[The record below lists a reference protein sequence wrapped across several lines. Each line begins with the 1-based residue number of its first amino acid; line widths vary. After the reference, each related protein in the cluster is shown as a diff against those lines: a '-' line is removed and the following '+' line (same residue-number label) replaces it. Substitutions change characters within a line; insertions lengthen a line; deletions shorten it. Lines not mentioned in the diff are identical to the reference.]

1 MLRMRT
7 LQEGSVGLFVIF
19 GLTIFGGLV
28 VWLRGGVLGQ
38 KTYQFFANFK
48 NVSGL
53 QVGAPIRY
61 RGVTVGKIL
70 GLQPNSNGVRVILEI
85 SSNQLRIPKDSN
97 VQINRYGLIG
107 EASVDITPSHNLSEQ
122 ELAIDPI
129 SEECIKERQ
138 ILCNNDEVI
147 GKTGSQLV
155 EALTRLSNAYSD
167 PKFIGDVNSAV
178 RNVSKAGDRIAVLS
192 QEVTKL
198 SEVARG
204 QIDGI
209 GDAIRNT
216 DQAAQD
222 ASKLIRNVDSIIVEN
237 RTDVNKTIKGAAN
250 LTHNLNTL
258 VEENRENIVNTL
270 NSIEQT
276 SDQIRLLALNF
287 GVTVDKIN
295 QGISEI
301 DIKQFANDLE
311 SLMSNA
317 ALTAKNLQNLSKS
330 LSDPE
335 VIITIQQTLDSA
347 RVTFDNAQK
356 ITSDVEELTGDPV
369 FRNNIRKL
377 IDGLSELVSETEGL
391 EQQVYAA
398 QIIESVTN
406 AMEYKLLSK
415 KKLQEFSPIIYP
427 LNNSAE
433 DNVKT

>member
-7 LQEGSVGLFVIF
+7 LQEGSVGLFVIL
-19 GLTIFGGLV
+19 GLTIFGGLIL
-28 VWLRGGVLGQ
+28 WLRGGVLGQ
-38 KTYQFFANFK
+38 RTYQFFANFK

-122 ELAIDPI
+122 ELTIDPV

-138 ILCNNDEVI
+138 ILCNNDEVV
-147 GKTGSQLV
+147 GKTGSELV

-204 QIDGI
+204 QIDGV
-209 GDAIRNT
+209 GDAIRNA
-216 DQAAQD
+216 DKAAQD
-222 ASKLIRNVDSIIVEN
+222 ASELIKNVDSVIVEN
-237 RTDVNKTIKGAAN
+237 RTNVSRTMKGAAN
-250 LTHNLNTL
+250 LTNNLNDL
-258 VEENRENIVNTL
+258 VEENRESIVNTL

-276 SDQIRLLALNF
+276 SDQIRLLAINF
-287 GVTVDKIN
+287 GVTVDTVN
-295 QGISEI
+295 QGIHEI
-301 DIKQFANDLE
+301 NMKQFANNLE

-317 ALTAKNLQNLSKS
+317 AQTAENLQNLSKS

-335 VIITIQQTLDSA
+335 VIITIQKTLDSA
-347 RVTFDNAQK
+347 RVTFENAQK
-356 ITSDVEELTGDPV
+356 ITSDVEELTGDPI

-377 IDGLSELVSETEGL
+377 IDGLSDLVADTESL
-391 EQQVYAA
+391 EQQIYAA

-406 AMEYKLLSK
+406 AVEYKLLSK
-415 KKLQEFSPIIYP
+415 KKLKEFSPIINP
-427 LNNSAE
+427 LNNSIE
-433 DNVKT
+433 NNIKT

>member
-1 MLRMRT
+1 MRT

-28 VWLRGGVLGQ
+28 LWLRGGVLGQ
-38 KTYQFFANFK
+38 RTYQFFANFK

-122 ELAIDPI
+122 ELNIDPI
-129 SEECIKERQ
+129 SEKCMEERQ
-138 ILCNNDEVI
+138 ILCNNDEVV

-178 RNVSKAGDRIAVLS
+178 RNVSKAGDRIAILS

-204 QIDGI
+204 QIDGV
-209 GDAIRNT
+209 GDAIRNA

-222 ASKLIRNVDSIIVEN
+222 ASKLIRNVDSVIVEN
-237 RTDVNKTIKGAAN
+237 RTNVDRTIQGAAN
-250 LTHNLNTL
+250 LTNNLNNL
-258 VEENRENIVNTL
+258 VEENRESIVNTL

-276 SDQIRLLALNF
+276 SDQIRLLAINF
-287 GVTVDKIN
+287 GVTVDSIN
-295 QGISEI
+295 QGIHEI
-301 DIKQFANDLE
+301 NMEQFANNLE

-317 ALTAKNLQNLSKS
+317 AQTAKNLQNLSKS

-335 VIITIQQTLDSA
+335 VIITIQKTLDSA
-347 RVTFDNAQK
+347 RVTFENAQK
-356 ITSDVEELTGDPV
+356 ITSDVEELTGDPI

-377 IDGLSELVSETEGL
+377 IDGLGNLVTDTESL

-406 AMEYKLLSK
+406 AVEYKLLSK
-415 KKLQEFSPIIYP
+415 K
-427 LNNSAE
+427 
-433 DNVKT
+433 D

>member
-1 MLRMRT
+1 M
-7 LQEGSVGLFVIF
+7 
-19 GLTIFGGLV
+19 
-28 VWLRGGVLGQ
+28 
-38 KTYQFFANFK
+38 
-48 NVSGL
+48 
-53 QVGAPIRY
+53 
-61 RGVTVGKIL
+61 
-70 GLQPNSNGVRVILEI
+70 
-85 SSNQLRIPKDSN
+85 
-97 VQINRYGLIG
+97 
-107 EASVDITPSHNLSEQ
+107 
-122 ELAIDPI
+122 
-129 SEECIKERQ
+129 
-138 ILCNNDEVI
+138 I

-237 RTDVNKTIKGAAN
+237 RTDVDKTIKGAAN

-377 IDGLSELVSETEGL
+377 IDGLSDLVSETESL
-391 EQQVYAA
+391 EQQVYAT

-427 LNNSAE
+427 LDNSAE

>member
-1 MLRMRT
+1 MRT

-28 VWLRGGVLGQ
+28 LWLRGGVLGQ
-38 KTYQFFANFK
+38 RTYQFFANFK

-122 ELAIDPI
+122 ELNIDPI
-129 SEECIKERQ
+129 SEKCMKERQ
-138 ILCNNDEVI
+138 ILCNNDEVV

-178 RNVSKAGDRIAVLS
+178 RNVSKAGDRIAILS

-204 QIDGI
+204 QIDGV
-209 GDAIRNT
+209 GDAIRNA

-222 ASKLIRNVDSIIVEN
+222 ASKLIRNVDSVIVEN
-237 RTDVNKTIKGAAN
+237 RTNVDRTIQGAAN
-250 LTHNLNTL
+250 LTNNLNNL
-258 VEENRENIVNTL
+258 VEENRESIVNTL

-276 SDQIRLLALNF
+276 SDQIRLLAINF
-287 GVTVDKIN
+287 GVTVDSIN
-295 QGISEI
+295 QGIHEI
-301 DIKQFANDLE
+301 NMEQFANNLE

-317 ALTAKNLQNLSKS
+317 AQTAKNLQNLSKS

-335 VIITIQQTLDSA
+335 VIITIQKTLDSA
-347 RVTFDNAQK
+347 RVTFENAQK
-356 ITSDVEELTGDPV
+356 ITSDVEELTGDPI

-377 IDGLSELVSETEGL
+377 IDGLGNLVTDTESL

-406 AMEYKLLSK
+406 AVEYKLLSK
-415 KKLQEFSPIIYP
+415 K
-427 LNNSAE
+427 
-433 DNVKT
+433 D